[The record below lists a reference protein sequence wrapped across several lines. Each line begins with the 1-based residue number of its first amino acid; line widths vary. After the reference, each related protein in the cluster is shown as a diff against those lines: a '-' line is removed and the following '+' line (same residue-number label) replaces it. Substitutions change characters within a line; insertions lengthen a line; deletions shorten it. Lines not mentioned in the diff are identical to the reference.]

1 MNSPFRNINIVL
13 DGCFLNVFLFGKIG
27 LHHFRNGNIN
37 NRVYV

>member
-13 DGCFLNVFLFGKIG
+13 GGVFYVFVFGKIG
-27 LHHFRNGNIN
+27 LHHFRNENIN